1 MGARREMAK
10 SWGAILIAVV
20 GAVGAAF
27 SYLQQ
32 ETLRENAKGELAA
45 TDVAFQRVA
54 ERVAKL
60 EGKEES
66 RERHCACLPK
76 AIDVAAVM
84 PSGVFEGPGES
95 NAPEHEHRPVRK
107 PSRDDPMVQRRLGE
121 YDW

>member
-1 MGARREMAK
+1 MAK
-10 SWGAILIAVV
+10 SWGAIAIAVA
-20 GAVGAAF
+20 GAVGAGF

-54 ERVAKL
+54 ERVARL

-76 AIDVAAVM
+76 AVDVAAVM
-84 PSGVFEGPGES
+84 PLGVFEGPDEPDPP
-95 NAPEHEHRPVRK
+95 APRPVRK
-107 PSRDDPMVQRRLGE
+107 PKRNDPLVQQLMGE